1 MGVHFSLCGLV
12 SESERAVSTLAS
24 EVRLLHHKVLA
35 ICIQLAEF
43 DSRRRLVV
51 GFLFV
56 YIFCCSRTCIL
67 QLCTEFL
74 RTLIVGGVRVGR
86 GPIENM
92 WVLFLHLLKHFGA
105 VLRRH

>member
-1 MGVHFSLCGLV
+1 MS
-12 SESERAVSTLAS
+12 ALAS

-43 DSRRRLVV
+43 DRRRRLVV

-56 YIFCCSRTCIL
+56 HIFCCSRTRIL

-74 RTLIVGGVRVGR
+74 RTLIVGGVGVGR